1 MHISQEDLKAQKS
14 AKKLPENPGMAA
26 KISSLIGTAIEKGIK
41 LLTKNWNTKKKYP
54 SPATSS
60 GRWGRFLHVC
70 RANPGKTALVAL
82 ALFIVLALS
91 VADALLAGPMR
102 NWAERTM
109 NSKLNG
115 YTVSIARVRPH
126 LWRLAFDLE
135 GLVLV
140 QDAHPDP
147 PVADF
152 GTMKFSM
159 VVVELLRLKVAG
171 DLIIERPALHI
182 NLAQIL
188 EEARTYVSLK
198 DRGWQSAVESIYP
211 IKLNRVKVQDGSLL
225 YLSSRT
231 AGKPLRLSRVF
242 MVINNVRNIA
252 AVKGT
257 YPSPVTLEGVLFD
270 TGRVQFK
277 GAADFLRE
285 PYAAARGE
293 IHLDH
298 VSLDRLD
305 PLATDLQLKTAGGF
319 LSASGSVEY
328 TPEAQIAHLTYVLLD
343 NLRVDYVTS
352 NATKALEL
360 KHAREAVK
368 LARRIRDA
376 PKLLLQVDTLKLTN
390 SQIGFVNKATE
401 PGYRVFMSGMKF
413 ELKNLS
419 NQADQARSEFHAQ
432 GAFMGS
438 GATVITGSAR
448 ATASPADFDVRL
460 KLDNARMTDLN
471 GFLMAN
477 EGMDVADGLLS
488 VYAEITVKEGK
499 VDGYIKPIIS
509 DLKIYDNQKDKGKS
523 FGKRVKMHFLQFLLN
538 VFESRSTQE
547 VATVLQISGSTSD
560 PKAGEWQAILK
571 LIGNSFSHAVLP
583 GFQVDSKGA
592 ASAKP

>member
-1 MHISQEDLKAQKS
+1 
-14 AKKLPENPGMAA
+14 
-26 KISSLIGTAIEKGIK
+26 LIGTRIEKWFK
-41 LLTKNWNTKKKYP
+41 LLTKNWNTKKKGP

-60 GRWGRFLHVC
+60 GWWRRFLHIC
-70 RANPGKTALVAL
+70 GANPGKTTIGAL
-82 ALFIVLALS
+82 ALFILLALS
-91 VADALLAGPMR
+91 FADALLAGPMR

-135 GLVLV
+135 SLVLV
-140 QDAHPDP
+140 QNAHPDP
-147 PVADF
+147 PVADL

-171 DLIIERPALHI
+171 NLIIERPALHI
-182 NLAQIL
+182 NLAQIQ
-188 EEARTYVSLK
+188 EEARTFVSLK

-211 IKLNRVKVQDGSLL
+211 FKLNRVKVQDGSLL

-231 AGKPLRLSRVF
+231 AGKPLRLTGIF

-252 AVKGT
+252 AVEGT
-257 YPSPVTLEGVLFD
+257 YPSPVTMEGVLFD
-270 TGRVQFK
+270 TGRVRFK
-277 GAADFLRE
+277 GAADFLRK
-285 PYAAARGE
+285 PYAAAKGE

-298 VSLDRLD
+298 ISLDRLD
-305 PLATDLQLKTAGGF
+305 PLAMDLQLKTAGGF
-319 LSASGSVEY
+319 LSANGSVEY
-328 TPEAQIAHLTYVLLD
+328 TPEAQVAHLTDVLLD

-360 KHAREAVK
+360 QHARKAVK
-368 LARRIRDA
+368 LARRIRNA

-390 SQIGFVNKATE
+390 SQIGFINEATT
-401 PGYRVFMSGMKF
+401 PGYRVFMSDMNF

-419 NQADQARSEFHAQ
+419 NQADQARSEFHAR
-432 GAFMGS
+432 GALMGN

-460 KLDNARMTDLN
+460 KLDNVRLTDLN
-471 GFLMAN
+471 GFLMAH

-488 VYAEITVKEGK
+488 VYSEITVKEGK
-499 VDGYIKPIIS
+499 VDGYIKPIIKN
-509 DLKIYDNQKDKGKS
+509 LTIYEKQKDKGKS
-523 FGKRVKMHFLQFLLN
+523 FGKRMKMHFLQFLVN
-538 VFESRSTQE
+538 VFESRSSQE
-547 VATVLQISGSTSD
+547 VATVVQISGSTSD

-583 GFQVDSKGA
+583 GFKDDSRGD

>member
-1 MHISQEDLKAQKS
+1 MHILHEDLKTQKS

-26 KISSLIGTAIEKGIK
+26 KITSLIGTAIAKGVQ
-41 LLTKNWNTKKKYP
+41 LLPKNRNTKKKHP
-54 SPATSS
+54 SPAPSS
-60 GRWGRFLHVC
+60 GRWKQFLGIC
-70 RANPGKTALVAL
+70 RANPGKTTFGAL

-91 VADALLAGPMR
+91 VADALFAGPMR

-135 GLVLV
+135 SLVLV

-159 VVVELLRLKVAG
+159 VVVDLLRLKVAG
-171 DLIIERPALHI
+171 DLTIERPALHI

-188 EEARTYVSLK
+188 EEARTFVSLK
-198 DRGWQSAVESIYP
+198 DRGWQGAVESIYP
-211 IKLNRVKVQDGSLL
+211 IKLNRVNVQDGSLL

-231 AGKPLRLSRVF
+231 TVKPLRLTGIF

-252 AVKGT
+252 AVNGT
-257 YPSPVTLEGVLFD
+257 YPSPMTMEGVLFD
-270 TGRVQFK
+270 TGRVRFK
-277 GAADFLRE
+277 GAADFLRK

-305 PLATDLQLKTAGGF
+305 PLAKDLQLKTAGGF
-319 LSASGSVEY
+319 LSANGSVEY
-328 TPEAQIAHLTYVLLD
+328 TPEVQVAHLTDVLLD

-352 NATKALEL
+352 NATRALEL

-368 LARRIRDA
+368 LARRIRNA
-376 PKLLLQVDTLKLTN
+376 PKLLLKVDTLKLTN
-390 SQIGFVNKATE
+390 SQIGFMNEATE
-401 PGYRVFMSGMKF
+401 PGYRVFMSDMNL

-438 GATVITGSAR
+438 GTTVVSGSAR

-460 KLDNARMTDLN
+460 RLDNARMTDLN
-471 GFLMAN
+471 GFLMAH

-488 VYAEITVKEGK
+488 VYSEITVKEGK

-509 DLKIYDNQKDKGKS
+509 NLTIYDKQKDKGKS
-523 FGKRVKMHFLQFLLN
+523 FGKRMKMHFMQFLVN

-547 VATVLQISGSTSD
+547 VATVIQISGSTSD
-560 PKAGEWQAILK
+560 PKVGEWQAILK
-571 LIGNSFSHAVLP
+571 LIGNSFSNSVLP
-583 GFQVDSKGA
+583 GFKDDSRGA
-592 ASAKP
+592 SSSKP